1 MDKYTLAFQIIL
13 ASAIRL
19 GLIYSQYRNTIA
31 DRVEISTLLNSWKRM
46 TEGVA
51 LYRYGISPY
60 AGDIFHETPLA
71 LYVCDFLINRIP
83 EFIGIIYVIVDILT
97 GITLYL
103 TAKAYMIEL
112 EKTQKIAKK
121 TYAQGV
127 DNLLLHKND
136 YEMCPKYVLAA
147 YLFNPYTILSCVGF
161 TTTTFGNL
169 CYALLFYTMVK
180 GHRFLCCAALA
191 LSVLQSFYPIIL
203 IVPICIYNCR
213 NSNRRLT
220 SILTTVAMFLAMMVS
235 ALYACY
241 AIMGD
246 WQFIQ
251 SVYVVILSV
260 TDLRPNIGLFWYFF
274 TEMFEHFRLLFI
286 YSFQLN
292 ATLLYLAPLA
302 LRFHGDPMLLAASLT
317 ALIAIFKS
325 YPCLGDVGFYMA
337 LLPMWKHL
345 FNSKAVVPDMQQSF
359 VILCALVITSVLGP
373 TVWHLWIYSRS
384 ANANFYFGVTLAF
397 ATAQIFL
404 ITDVLFAY
412 IKREFTL
419 KQGIIK
425 EELKTKLRLSLD

>member
-1 MDKYTLAFQIIL
+1 MDKYTILFQIFL
-13 ASAIRL
+13 AAAIRV
-19 GLIYSQYRNTIA
+19 GLIYSQYRQTIA
-31 DRVEISTLLNSWKRM
+31 DRVEVSTLLNSWKRM

-51 LYRYGISPY
+51 LYRHGISPY
-60 AGDIFHETPLA
+60 EGDIFHETPIA
-71 LYVCDFLINRIP
+71 LYLCDFMINNIP
-83 EFIGIIYVIVDILT
+83 DFIGLVYVLVDILS
-97 GITLYL
+97 GVMLYF
-103 TAKAYMIEL
+103 TAKAYMVEL
-112 EKTQKIAKK
+112 EETQNRDKK
-121 TYAQGV
+121 TYAKGV
-127 DNLLLHKND
+127 ENLLLHQRD

-169 CYALLFYTMVK
+169 CYSLLFFSMVK
-180 GHRFLCCAALA
+180 GNRLMCCASLALA
-191 LSVLQSFYPIIL
+191 VVQSFYPVIL
-203 IVPICIYNCR
+203 LVPICIYNCR
-213 NSNRRLT
+213 NSSRRFL
-220 SILTTVAMFLAMMVS
+220 SIGVTITCFIAMLSLA
-235 ALYACY
+235 AYACF

-246 WQFIQ
+246 WQFVQ
-251 SVYVVILSV
+251 AVYAVSLSV

-302 LRFHGDPMLLAASLT
+302 LRFHNDPMLLATSLT

-419 KQGIIK
+419 KHGIIN
-425 EELKTKLRLSLD
+425 EEQKAKLRLSLD